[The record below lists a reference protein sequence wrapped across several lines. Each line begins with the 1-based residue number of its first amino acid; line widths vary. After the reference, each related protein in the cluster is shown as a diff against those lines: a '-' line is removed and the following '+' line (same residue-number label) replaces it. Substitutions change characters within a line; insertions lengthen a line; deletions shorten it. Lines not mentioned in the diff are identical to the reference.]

1 MSAVIKT
8 FTNIILD
15 PLLIQFLNFKYIF
28 YWEIKVKFYFNQH
41 KLNPFH
47 T

>member
-15 PLLIQFLNFKYIF
+15 PLLIHFINLKEIL
-28 YWEIKVKFYFNQH
+28 YWEIQIKYFFNQH